1 MYTPEEIQAINR
13 QRAQAIFDRFETEEA
28 PRVNDNLQKS
38 EDTVDQFWTS
48 DDLSNYRDDLFKSID
63 EGRMGD
69 DDIEKAQSELQS
81 LVESTRIVDGKEI
94 KVYVKG

>member
-1 MYTPEEIQAINR
+1 MYTPEEIQAVNR

-38 EDTVDQFWTS
+38 EDTVDQFWTPA
-48 DDLSNYRDDLFKSID
+48 DLSKYRDDLFKSID
-63 EGRMGD
+63 EGGMGD

-81 LVESTRIVDGKEI
+81 LVESTRVVDGEKVQ
-94 KVYVKG
+94 VYVKR